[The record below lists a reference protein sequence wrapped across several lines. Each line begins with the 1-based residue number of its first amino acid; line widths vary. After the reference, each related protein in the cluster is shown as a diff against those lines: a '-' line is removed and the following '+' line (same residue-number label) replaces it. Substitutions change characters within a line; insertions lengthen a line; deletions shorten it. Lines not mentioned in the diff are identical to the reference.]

1 MLRVFCTRIPDLTDK
16 SILNRMLPVMT
27 EGRKKKVI
35 NFMRMEDKLRC
46 ATAEMLLRYVYT
58 VVKEN
63 PGAQLPEIAVSEFGK
78 PYFMVTGEPEFNLSH
93 SGNYVVCA
101 VSDCSVG
108 IDAEVYSEN
117 VDLSIAKNYFSYGEY
132 QFIIKDKRIS
142 DRSFIQ
148 IWTLKESYIKNSG
161 MGLVIP
167 MDSFSVEQR
176 NGKYGVFEN
185 GIQQK
190 KYMRL
195 WDSYED
201 LAISVCTGDN
211 EDELET
217 LSIEWLPLENLLA

>member
-1 MLRVFCTRIPDLTDK
+1 MNSTNRNLYREYYDRYFVFYHAIY
-16 SILNRMLPVMT
+16 M
-27 EGRKKKVI
+27 GY
-35 NFMRMEDKLRC
+35 F
-46 ATAEMLLRYVYT
+46 T
-58 VVKEN
+58 V
-63 PGAQLPEIAVSEFGK
+63 L
-78 PYFMVTGEPEFNLSH
+78 
-93 SGNYVVCA
+93 
-101 VSDCSVG
+101 SDCSVG

-185 GIQQK
+185 GIRRQLMQ
-190 KYMRL
+190 RL
-195 WDSYED
+195 
-201 LAISVCTGDN
+201 
-211 EDELET
+211 
-217 LSIEWLPLENLLA
+217 